1 MRLLRFLLQRKKLF
15 TNYNLLLNKYLFTE
29 FGINQLN
36 WHNLIII

>member
-1 MRLLRFLLQRKKLF
+1 MRLLRFILQRKKQI
-15 TNYNLLLNKYLFTE
+15 NSYNLLLNKYLFTE